1 MSRKRPVIQ
10 CRPVAPVPIACVLY
24 SRAERASEVLQD
36 LSKSI
41 GFERTAAAGCRSGI
55 FADHV
60 SPIVNGHIYFDP
72 VELGRSPPYPVRVL
86 LQGGHIAIAVR
97 KNSVLRLLL
106 GKAVG
111 GLHWARPHHF
121 V

>member
-1 MSRKRPVIQ
+1 MIQ

-72 VELGRSPPYPVRVL
+72 VELGRFPAISRPRPAA
-86 LQGGHIAIAVR
+86 GGTHCDSRAQE
-97 KNSVLRLLL
+97 L
-106 GKAVG
+106 GPSLAS
-111 GLHWARPHHF
+111 R
-121 V
+121 